1 MNALRRH
8 ENCRRATPGVS
19 IQQLGVFPSHPHP
32 FPKPIA
38 ELLKGSGWVAS
49 RSTFLRLF
57 CRRLDCEEGNSYFAV
72 ANHSQQDRS
81 RCDAVWPESGR
92 MWGSPEVK
100 C

>member
-49 RSTFLRLF
+49 RSTLLRLF
-57 CRRLDCEEGNSYFAV
+57 GHRLDCEEGSRYFCNCKSFAT
-72 ANHSQQDRS
+72 RS
-81 RCDAVWPESGR
+81 KPLRRCLARIGPHVGVSG
-92 MWGSPEVK
+92 G
-100 C
+100 